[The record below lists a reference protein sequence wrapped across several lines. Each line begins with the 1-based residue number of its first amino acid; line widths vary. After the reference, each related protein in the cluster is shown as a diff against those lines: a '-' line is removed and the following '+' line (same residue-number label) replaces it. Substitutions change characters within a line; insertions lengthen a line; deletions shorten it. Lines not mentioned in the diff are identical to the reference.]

1 MILKIKNMESSR
13 CLTLVTQE
21 MIKLGFQ
28 NITVEL
34 GEVEFEGNISD
45 SKLQLFDVVLKN
57 LGLELLVDKR
67 TRLVAEIKDAVYQ
80 LVYLTDNLPKQNFSD
95 FISKKMDVG
104 YSYSSLSNIFSAK
117 EKITLEKYIIIQRIE
132 RVKELLIY
140 TDTSLNDIAFKM
152 HFSSVAHL
160 SNQFKKVTGITPSFF
175 RDNRNKNN

>member
-1 MILKIKNMESSR
+1 M
-13 CLTLVTQE
+13 VTQE

-152 HFSSVAHL
+152 RFSSVAHL

>member
-1 MILKIKNMESSR
+1 MESSR
-13 CLTLVTQE
+13 CKTLVSQE
-21 MIKLGFQ
+21 MNKLGLQ

-34 GEVEFEGNISD
+34 GEVEFEGEISD
-45 SKLQLFDVVLKN
+45 RKLQLFDSALKN
-57 LGLELLVDKR
+57 LGLEVLVDKR

-95 FISKKMDVG
+95 FISKKMDVS

-132 RVKELLIY
+132 RVKEILIY

-152 HFSSVAHL
+152 RFSSVAHL
-160 SNQFKKVTGITPSFF
+160 SNQFKKVTGLTPSFF
-175 RDNRNKNN
+175 RNNRNKKS

>member
-1 MILKIKNMESSR
+1 M
-13 CLTLVTQE
+13 VTQE

>member
-152 HFSSVAHL
+152 RFSSVAHL